1 MFWLGAYIRQDRV
14 KVNRM
19 AGSSET
25 KCGLV
30 TPLFTVLTLLGRKN
44 DAEET
49 FTKENP
55 ETFQR
60 WMLIKI
66 LNPSVTFC

>member
-1 MFWLGAYIRQDRV
+1 MWVCHPLIH
-14 KVNRM
+14 KVM
-19 AGSSET
+19 
-25 KCGLV
+25 
-30 TPLFTVLTLLGRKN
+30 TLLDMEN
-44 DAEET
+44 DAEEV

-66 LNPSVTFC
+66 FTPLITFC